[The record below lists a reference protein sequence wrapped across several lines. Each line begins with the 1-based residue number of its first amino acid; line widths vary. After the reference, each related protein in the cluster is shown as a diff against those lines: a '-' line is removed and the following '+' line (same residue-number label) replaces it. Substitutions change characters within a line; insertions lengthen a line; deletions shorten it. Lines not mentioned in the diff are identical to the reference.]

1 MDIKHL
7 QFVNLYLKKGYNATT
22 AYMEVYEC
30 EYNTAR
36 VNSHKLLNKEEVVN
50 LIEEVRDNIM
60 QELGIDLHSQLKQ
73 LEFIKSKLIELGQY
87 KDAVKPLEVQNDMLG
102 LNAPIK
108 TENTNINM
116 EQPLFSED
124 DLDKNEKKGED
135 E

>member
-1 MDIKHL
+1 MDIKHF

>member
-116 EQPLFSED
+116 EQPLFSDD
-124 DLDKNEKKGED
+124 DLYKNEKNGED
-135 E
+135 